1 MATKTIIE
9 LPKFDTG
16 QYEEFEFQM
25 SLGDASLTLLIS
37 EIPAV
42 RMKFSRVRWHEF
54 TALPNCSVEMIQ
66 TAYFRL
72 VEITDSDSLKSF
84 VKSDRSTA
92 KAYRELHH
100 YRIFLDES
108 GCHEVFAEAAHPET

>member
-16 QYEEFEFQM
+16 QYEGFEFQM
-25 SLGDASLTLLIS
+25 SLGDASLTLVFS
-37 EIPAV
+37 EFPAV

-54 TALPNCSVEMIQ
+54 TALPNCSVDMVQ

-72 VEITDSDSLKSF
+72 VEIINSDSLVSF
-84 VKSDRSTA
+84 VANDRSTA

-100 YRIFLDES
+100 YRMFLDES
-108 GCHEVFAEAAHPET
+108 GCHEVFAEAARPET